1 MAESSVCGC
10 ARVKRA
16 DPSELV
22 RRTGGRSRGL
32 GAPPPRKA
40 RAKCAQATGPRASLG
55 LGVCGRSR
63 EPRLPALR
71 GSSFPVSLSPSFFF
85 FFPSLSLFLFFFQ
98 PGRVFLPSSFRAA
111 GVSRPPL
118 AVRIRRGGAGPLQ
131 KEEKKKKK
139 RESERER
146 GERGEKKKKKEKKKK
161 RRNP

>member
-85 FFPSLSLFLFFFQ
+85 FFPPSLSFFFFFSPAAFFYPPHSEPRVFPGPHWPSGFGGAE
-98 PGRVFLPSSFRAA
+98 PGRCK
-111 GVSRPPL
+111 
-118 AVRIRRGGAGPLQ
+118 RR
-131 KEEKKKKK
+131 KRKKK
-139 RESERER
+139 RERARER
-146 GERGEKKKKKEKKKK
+146 RSSTKPHH
-161 RRNP
+161 RLSCW